1 MTEILCRWLNEDVK
15 LSRIIDPTNIAK
27 EFATGYL
34 LGELLNKHGL
44 QEDFS
49 FFSQNTTSDSKLH
62 NFTRLEPTLKLLEVP
77 YDTNVARAV
86 MNENH
91 SAITRL
97 MYQLFIA
104 LGKKS
109 KMGLTGVA
117 METMRPSGPVKLES
131 IESGLYKERLKQL
144 TKRQVDLNFEQL
156 VQRYQAKQKEQE
168 DLAFKAKFEE
178 EEKMRKYLQGQRRQG
193 LDKSRQ
199 AKQKQLEMMDKI
211 RDATVRIPKP
221 PESKKTAKSRT
232 EMRRQRE
239 AEEVK
244 ESIDAFEAS
253 MRAVI
258 PAASPIGLGGE
269 SNREVDAEIDAFLGS
284 KSPKKPVDPL
294 SYIKPRSNDEY
305 INKIRTRL
313 EEDSVARKEREKR
326 RRRVLIEQM
335 KAHEAQEEAHRE
347 EMLVNR
353 LMRQS
358 QQERRIAVQL
368 MQIRHEKEVI
378 RQNRIF
384 REKQYA
390 ERRLKDFDDALTRE
404 AELCRQARIE
414 YAEETRKA
422 QELHDKIK
430 GEIAE
435 AKYNKH
441 YNICWEVLSQIVDFS
456 CKIGE
461 YRELTEKLIPPKM
474 FREWKALFLEGLPIY
489 EDEPAEAANAELSK
503 QREIEK
509 EKEDLMDEGDF
520 LEYKNLIGEWAPV
533 EGAEIQGPAKDNA
546 VLGHIIH
553 RLFNIVSPPE
563 PPPPPPEFPPFPI
576 KVCFLGKF
584 FSGKTST
591 INKILEGHRM
601 VRLSVDDLVA
611 DAVDAYKNNEI
622 IEVPPE
628 DPALQNEDISS
639 KKVSIQEETGKSKDQ
654 PSEASGAVTPQ
665 SSAPEEGTGEVK
677 GSEDPNKTEE
687 KQTSEAGEGDE
698 KRDKTKEELEKEHT
712 EVKEDEKKTSAKS
725 KDLEPVSSKTK
736 GPMPTTRAKLGSKA
750 YGFLKKGK
758 ATPDQ
763 LLVDIMVEAVR
774 QVPEG
779 TGWIMDGFPST
790 INQAKLLEK
799 ALSGYDAQKEA
810 KDAKAAKEPSKVAK
824 TKKSRLAPDPHPPP
838 ETPAPKSGID
848 LVLLFDLPDEVSL
861 KRAEGRTYDPMSA
874 EQYHQEYNPPVEGSY
889 TGMNKQEKVVPV
901 SDPSNDREQ
910 VQQRIVGFVD
920 AWPKLEK
927 WFTKF
932 GIFQRVD
939 ANTGQEELYDEV
951 SALLNETY
959 QKLIAPPE
967 EAPSEPS
974 VQPGQA
980 TEGEAHTGAQSTQG
994 DGPPTE
1000 GVGSEAATAP
1010 PDSVPPPSEAPS
1022 EAGAKSEVKSEKGT
1036 TKSKADSK
1044 PGSPKSRKSKKDRS
1058 PSPPASK
1065 KGTKSR
1071 SPTPPS
1077 SKKGSRSGSKSP
1089 SPSRKGSR
1097 PGSKG
1102 SRPGSKRAKS
1112 PKKGAEEVEEEKPP
1126 EPQGPP
1132 EPEPGSEDWEYVDQP
1147 IDVNFAGVLTSQ
1159 WESTEEVYI
1168 DSCKKVFGMIRHER
1182 ELIHRY
1188 FYGTRKDF
1196 VAFLKRPDEKQEYVL
1211 QWQKSYNDVAEDMR
1225 GDEDTKAELHQ
1236 QLDDLCDRLYDICDN
1251 RKELAEKERQSV
1263 MSEGWLE
1270 DRLGLLTNFYVTLM
1284 QAEVDRYQDTVRL
1297 LRDYYVGMEGKIPSD
1312 AVSDYARLPLVEL
1325 PLTIRPQSA
1334 SSKSGGSESA
1344 TNLATTEK
1352 TEVKSPSGKKDKDKG
1367 SSKTPEPTETQEDE
1381 QKPRIP
1387 LVPRRPKSGDP
1398 GTGKGKDKKSDKKK
1412 DKSADADKPDTPVPP
1427 ADPDEKLVFDAYIM
1441 ALTIIETM
1449 ALIDQTEQEAEAIRQ
1464 AELEKE
1470 KEREALQKKAK
1481 DKKDKKGRK
1490 SPGKGSPSKT
1500 ETPPPPPAE
1509 DQEGQSEED
1518 MLKQKTKERARK
1530 EFLGAV
1536 GSEDNG
1542 LKTRLEMIKNH
1553 AISVLQELKGKA
1565 DSTYK
1570 DMDDWLGE
1578 RFLQEVESIKEMA
1591 QTIRFAVEREE
1602 KLQEE
1607 SLLMDKDFVVDL
1619 DTKTFKT
1626 PTPPPPPSPI
1636 EVPQSDI
1643 FTVAQLL
1650 NLYRQLVETA
1660 PTGVISN
1667 RAFCDTIMDM
1677 TALTHGMELLPD
1689 SWMNITQSQ
1698 LQDVCALLSLETEFI
1713 DWRKFLLAAA
1723 QPWPPAS
1730 KMDLLLTLERCRE
1743 VDSSFLGRVT
1753 REQFD
1758 QVELWFSGQQELEN
1772 PQDPDVSSVFD
1783 RQGKLKNAFYQIFA
1797 DQNDS
1802 VPSLDYTDMLLYFAA
1817 DPDPLEGVLRALSV
1831 AANQP
1836 MPSSK
1841 SLVHL
1846 PQPMTDD
1853 YGGDVSVPQIQE
1865 PTSPPP
1871 EMDSLVTLDNLM
1883 KVFHHGEGRL
1893 EDTYRLSVTSNPDDA
1908 YARERLAGVFVE
1920 LGAEETEAVP
1930 FHLLYQHPIIQDCMH
1945 ICQRFKTLDLRNSF
1959 KSSSM
1964 DSFE

>member
-1 MTEILCRWLNEDVK
+1 MTDILCRWLNEDVR
-15 LSRIIDPTNIAK
+15 LSRIIDPANIAK
-27 EFATGYL
+27 EFSTGYL

-49 FFSQNTTSDSKLH
+49 FFSQNSTSDSKLH
-62 NFTRLEPTLKLLEVP
+62 NFTLLEPTLKLLEVP
-77 YDTNVARAV
+77 YDTNVARAL
-86 MNENH
+86 MNQNH

-97 MYQLFIA
+97 MYQLFIS

-109 KMGLTGVA
+109 KTGLTGIA

-131 IESGLYKERLKQL
+131 IESGIYKERLKQL

-156 VQRYQAKQKEQE
+156 VQRYQAKQKEHE
-168 DLAFKAKFEE
+168 EMAFKARFEE
-178 EEKMRKYLQGQRRQG
+178 EEKMKKYLQGQRKQG
-193 LDKSRQ
+193 LEKSRI
-199 AKQKQLEMMDKI
+199 AKQKQLEMMGKI
-211 RDATVRIPKP
+211 REATVMIPKP
-221 PESKKTAKSRT
+221 PHSKRTGKSRA
-232 EMRRQRE
+232 EVRRQRE

-253 MRAVI
+253 LRAVI
-258 PAASPIGLGGE
+258 PPASPIGFEGE
-269 SNREVDAEIDAFLGS
+269 TNREVDTEMDAFLGS
-284 KSPKKPVDPL
+284 KAPKKPVDPL
-294 SYIKPRSNDEY
+294 SYIKPSSNDNY

-368 MQIRHEKEVI
+368 MQVRHEKEVI

-414 YAEETRKA
+414 YAEETRNA
-422 QELHDKIK
+422 QELRDKIK
-430 GEIAE
+430 SEIAE

-441 YNICWEVLSQIVDFS
+441 YRICWEILSQIVDFS

-489 EDEPAEAANAELSK
+489 EDELVEEFNSEVAK
-503 QREIEK
+503 QKEIEK
-509 EKEDLMDEGDF
+509 EKEGLMDEGDF
-520 LEYKNLIGEWAPV
+520 LEYKNLIGEWTPA
-533 EGAEIQGPAKDNA
+533 EESEIQGPAKDNA

-553 RLFNIVSPPE
+553 RLFKIVSPPE
-563 PPPPPPEFPPFPI
+563 PPPPPPEFPPFPL

-591 INKILEGHRM
+591 IIKILEGHRM
-601 VRLSVDDLVA
+601 VRLSADDLVA
-611 DAVDAYKNNEI
+611 EAVEAFKNNEC
-622 IEVPPE
+622 IEEPPE
-628 DPALQNEDISS
+628 EPPVENASP
-639 KKVSIQEETGKSKDQ
+639 KKVIIKDQ
-654 PSEASGAVTPQ
+654 AIGESQDNTPTL
-665 SSAPEEGTGEVK
+665 AGVEERTGESK
-677 GSEDPNKTEE
+677 ETEDPNKVEE
-687 KQTSEAGEGDE
+687 KQTSETVENEE
-698 KRDKTKEELEKEHT
+698 KRDKTKEELEKET
-712 EVKEDEKKTSAKS
+712 AEGKEDEKKSSAKLKES
-725 KDLEPVSSKTK
+725 EPVLPKTK
-736 GPMPTTRAKLGSKA
+736 GPMPTNRAKLGSKA

-763 LLVDIMVEAVR
+763 LLVDIMVESVR

-779 TGWIMDGFPST
+779 SGWIMDGFPCT

-810 KDAKAAKEPSKVAK
+810 KDAKGAKEPSRVGKSR
-824 TKKSRLAPDPHPPP
+824 KSRLAPDPHPSP
-838 ETPAPKSGID
+838 EAPMPKSGID
-848 LVLLFDLPDEVSL
+848 LVLLFDLPDDVAL
-861 KRAEGRTYDPMSA
+861 KRAEGRTYDPQTA
-874 EQYHQEYNPPVEGSY
+874 DQYHQEYNPPVEGSY

-901 SDPSNDREQ
+901 TDPSNDREQ
-910 VQQRIVGFVD
+910 VQQRIVGFAD
-920 AWPKLEK
+920 SWPKLEK
-927 WFTKF
+927 WFIRF
-932 GIFQRVD
+932 GIFQRVE
-939 ANTGQEELYDEV
+939 ANTSQDELYDEV

-967 EAPSEPS
+967 ETPSEPS
-974 VQPGQA
+974 VIPGQA
-980 TEGEAHTGAQSTQG
+980 AEGETPTGAQTTQG
-994 DGPPTE
+994 DAPRIE
-1000 GVGSEAATAP
+1000 GLGSEGAVAP
-1010 PDSVPPPSEAPS
+1010 PENVPGPSDAPS
-1022 EAGAKSEVKSEKGT
+1022 EAGAKSEVKSA
-1036 TKSKADSK
+1036 KSKGDSK
-1044 PGSPKSRKSKKDRS
+1044 PGSPKSRKSKKERS
-1058 PSPPASK
+1058 PSPPTSK
-1065 KGTKSR
+1065 KGAKSR

-1089 SPSRKGSR
+1089 SPSRKGGSR

-1112 PKKGAEEVEEEKPP
+1112 PKKGAAEPEEEKPP

-1147 IDVNFAGVLTSQ
+1147 IEVEFASVLTTQ
-1159 WESTEEVYI
+1159 WEHSEEIYI
-1168 DSCKKVFGMIRHER
+1168 DSCKKVFGEIRRER

-1211 QWQKSYNDVAEDMR
+1211 QWQKSYNEVSEDMR
-1225 GDEDTKAELHQ
+1225 GDDETKSELHQ

-1251 RKELAEKERQSV
+1251 RKELAERERQSV
-1263 MSEGWLE
+1263 MNEGWLE
-1270 DRLGLLTNFYVTLM
+1270 DRLGLLTNFYITLM

-1297 LRDYYVGMEGKIPSD
+1297 LRDYYVGMEGKIPCEAISE
-1312 AVSDYARLPLVEL
+1312 YARLPLVEL
-1325 PLTIRPQSA
+1325 PLTLRPQSA

-1344 TNLATTEK
+1344 ANLATLEK
-1352 TEVKSPSGKKDKDKG
+1352 SEVIKSPTSKKDKDKG
-1367 SSKTPEPTETQEDE
+1367 TKTPEPVEPQEDE
-1381 QKPRIP
+1381 QKSRIP
-1387 LVPRRPKSGDP
+1387 LVPRRPKSGEP
-1398 GTGKGKDKKSDKKK
+1398 GTGKGKDKKADKKK
-1412 DKSADADKPDTPVPP
+1412 GQAADADKPDTPVAPS
-1427 ADPDEKLVFDAYIM
+1427 DPDEKLVFDAFM
-1441 ALTIIETM
+1441 VGLTIIETM

-1481 DKKDKKGRK
+1481 EKKDKKGRK
-1490 SPGKGSPSKT
+1490 SPGKGGSPSKT
-1500 ETPPPPPAE
+1500 ETPPPPPQE
-1509 DQEGQSEED
+1509 EQEGQSEEEQ
-1518 MLKQKTKERARK
+1518 LKQKTKERARK

-1536 GSEDNG
+1536 ASEDNG

-1565 DSTYK
+1565 ESTYK

-1578 RFLQEVESIKEMA
+1578 RFLQEVESIKGMA
-1591 QTIRFAVEREE
+1591 EHIRFVIEKEE

-1607 SLLMDKDFVVDL
+1607 ILLKDKDFVVDL

-1636 EVPQSDI
+1636 EVPQSDT
-1643 FTVAQLL
+1643 FTVSQLMH
-1650 NLYRQLVETA
+1650 LYQQLVERA

-1667 RAFCDTIMDM
+1667 RAFCDTILEM
-1677 TALTHGMELLPD
+1677 TTLTFGMEFLPD

-1698 LQDVCALLSLETEFI
+1698 LQDVCSLLALETEFI
-1713 DWRKFLLAAA
+1713 DWRRFLLAAA

-1730 KMDLLLTLERCRE
+1730 KIDLLMTLERCRE
-1743 VDSSFLGRVT
+1743 LDTTMAGSIT
-1753 REQFD
+1753 QNEFD
-1758 QVELWFSGQQELEN
+1758 GIDLWFYGHEELEH
-1772 PQDPDVSSVFD
+1772 PSDPDVPAVFD
-1783 RQGKLKNAFYQIFA
+1783 RQGKLKDAFFHIFA
-1797 DQNDS
+1797 HHNDGGAT
-1802 VPSLDYTDMLLYFAA
+1802 LDYVDMLLYFAV
-1817 DPDPLEGVLRALSV
+1817 DPDPLEGFLRALSV
-1831 AANQP
+1831 AADQP
-1836 MPSSK
+1836 MPASK
-1841 SLVHL
+1841 SLHRL
-1846 PQPMTDD
+1846 PQPMTEE
-1853 YGGDVSVPQIQE
+1853 YVGDLTVPQIQE
-1865 PTSPPP
+1865 PESPPP
-1871 EMDSLVTLDNLM
+1871 EMNSPVTLENLI
-1883 KVFHHGEGRL
+1883 KVFHHGEGRH
-1893 EDTYRLSVTSNPDDA
+1893 EDTHRLSLTADPNDTF
-1908 YARERLAGVFVE
+1908 ARERLAGVFIE

-1930 FHLLYQHPIIQDCMH
+1930 FHLLCQHPIILDCMH
-1945 ICQRFKTLDLRNSF
+1945 MCQRFKAIDLRSCF
-1959 KSSSM
+1959 KSSSV
-1964 DSFE
+1964 DSLE